1 MEFSI
6 KNPRNENA
14 YKILFQVFMWV
25 IWVGYPLINADY
37 DNPDAVVF
45 LKMLLTVRAV
55 EIPLFYL
62 IVHYLIPQVFR
73 KKGATYYVLILI
85 VICGVYILLEDKI
98 KFLINPDYKHSFTFF
113 IFFPVM
119 FVAAMATGYGLVTE
133 FLQEERRTREEKQ
146 ERMQSEL
153 SFLRSQISPH
163 FIFNV
168 LNSIVYL
175 IRSKSDLA
183 EPVTIQLSELI
194 RYMLYETDN
203 KQVPVS
209 KEVDYLKNY
218 IDLQKLRYG
227 DDVIISV
234 NIEGNDSS
242 LTIEPMLLIPFVEN
256 AFKHGIGM
264 VNDPVIDINLT
275 YDGSLLNF
283 MVKNKIA
290 PETRESKDFSSGIG
304 LKNVKRRLEL
314 LYPGSHKLVIQDK
327 GSVFVANLS
336 LNLKRNNQ
344 FEYVEYETELH
355 SSR

>member
-1 MEFSI
+1 
-6 KNPRNENA
+6 
-14 YKILFQVFMWV
+14 
-25 IWVGYPLINADY
+25 
-37 DNPDAVVF
+37 
-45 LKMLLTVRAV
+45 
-55 EIPLFYL
+55 
-62 IVHYLIPQVFR
+62 
-73 KKGATYYVLILI
+73 
-85 VICGVYILLEDKI
+85 
-98 KFLINPDYKHSFTFF
+98 
-113 IFFPVM
+113 M

-209 KEVDYLKNY
+209 KEIDYLKNY

-227 DDVIISV
+227 DDVEIKV
-234 NIEGNDSS
+234 KIEGNDSS

-264 VNDPVIDINLT
+264 VHNPVIDIRLSYIGNV
-275 YDGSLLNF
+275 LNF
-283 MVKNKIA
+283 TVENKIA

-304 LKNVKRRLEL
+304 LKNVRRRLEL
-314 LYPGSHKLVIQDK
+314 LYPGSHGLQIEDN
-327 GSVFVANLS
+327 GIMFVARLS
-336 LNLKRNNQ
+336 LTLKRNNQ
-344 FEYVEYETELH
+344 FEYAEYEAELH
-355 SSR
+355 SS

>member
-1 MEFSI
+1 MELSI
-6 KNPRNENA
+6 RNPRNENA
-14 YKILFQVFMWV
+14 YKVLFQVFMWA

-37 DNPDAVVF
+37 ENPDALVF
-45 LKMLLTVRAV
+45 LKMLLTVRAL

-62 IVHYLIPQVFR
+62 IVHYLIPKIFR
-73 KKGATYYVLILI
+73 KKGATYYVLTLL
-85 VICGVYILLEDKI
+85 VICSFYIFLEDKI
-98 KFLINPDYKHSFTFF
+98 KFMVNPDYKHTFTFF

-133 FLQEERRTREEKQ
+133 FLQEERRRTEERQ
-146 ERMQSEL
+146 ERMKSEL

-168 LNSIVYL
+168 LNGIVYL
-175 IRSKSDLA
+175 IRSKSELA

-194 RYMLYETDN
+194 RYMLYETDS
-203 KQVPVS
+203 KHVPVS
-209 KEVDYLKNY
+209 NEVDYLKNY

-227 DDVIISV
+227 DDVEIKVSIA
-234 NIEGNDSS
+234 GNDSS

-264 VNDPVIDINLT
+264 VRDPVIEINLQ
-275 YDGSLLNF
+275 YQESSIHF
-283 MVKNKIA
+283 SVKNKIA

-304 LKNVKRRLEL
+304 LKNVRRRLEL
-314 LYPGSHKLVIQDK
+314 LYPGNHTLTIEDSDNI
-327 GSVFVANLS
+327 FVANLT

-344 FEYVEYETELH
+344 LEYAEHEAELY
-355 SSR
+355 SS